1 MDKVILWLMAVF
13 MVLGA
18 LDRIFGSRFGLGKQ
32 FEEGILAIGALAL
45 SMLGILALAPV
56 LARLLKPILVPVYGF
71 LGADPAMF
79 AGTILAN
86 DMGGAPLAYE
96 LAQTQEAAR
105 FGGLIIGSMLGA
117 TVVFIIPV
125 ALGIIR
131 EEDRPALAKGILA
144 GVVTIPVGA
153 FLGGLTAGFS
163 VGMLLRN
170 LVPIVLFAALIAL
183 GLWKS
188 EKAMI
193 RGFLGFGKGVLAVIT
208 AGLAAAVFSEL
219 TGVTLIPGMAPLS
232 EGIEVVAQIGF
243 VLAGAFPLVYGITKV
258 FRKPLM
264 KLGGLLGMN
273 DIAAAGMVASLA
285 NVIPMFGMM
294 KDMDRRGKIVNV
306 AFAVSAAFVFG
317 DHLGF
322 TASFDSSMLVPVI
335 VAKLTGGGSGSSGAD
350 AEGSPGKIIIEGRPL
365 RSSLKTAFDKP
376 RGKEYNEDIHN
387 KGARL

>member
-96 LAQTQEAAR
+96 LAQTQEAAQ

-183 GLWKS
+183 GLWRF

-208 AGLAAAVFSEL
+208 VGLAAAVFSEL

-273 DIAAAGMVASLA
+273 DISAAGMVASLA

-322 TASFDSSMLVPVI
+322 TAGFDSSMLVPVI
-335 VAKLTGGGSGSSGAD
+335 VAKLTGGA
-350 AEGSPGKIIIEGRPL
+350 AAVLAALALTR
-365 RSSLKTAFDKP
+365 
-376 RGKEYNEDIHN
+376 KE
-387 KGARL
+387 ARAK

>member
-56 LARLLKPILVPVYGF
+56 LAKLLKPILVPVYGF

-96 LAQTQEAAR
+96 LAQTQEAAQ

-131 EEDRPALAKGILA
+131 EEDRPALAKGVLA

-183 GLWKS
+183 GLWRF

-208 AGLAAAVFSEL
+208 VGLAAAVFSEL
-219 TGVTLIPGMAPLS
+219 TGVILIPGMAPLS

-258 FRKPLM
+258 FRKPLL

-294 KDMDRRGKIVNV
+294 KDMDRRGKVVNV

-322 TASFDSSMLVPVI
+322 TAGFDSSMLVPVI
-335 VAKLTGGGSGSSGAD
+335 VAKLTGGA
-350 AEGSPGKIIIEGRPL
+350 AAVLAALALTR
-365 RSSLKTAFDKP
+365 
-376 RGKEYNEDIHN
+376 KE
-387 KGARL
+387 ARAK